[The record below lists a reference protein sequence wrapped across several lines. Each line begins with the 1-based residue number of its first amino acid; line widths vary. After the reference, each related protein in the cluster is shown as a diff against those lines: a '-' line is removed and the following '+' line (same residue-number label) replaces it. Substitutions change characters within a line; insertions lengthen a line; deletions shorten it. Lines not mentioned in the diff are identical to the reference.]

1 MHDTLVRHQIAA
13 DDELHDLETDLN
25 KARDA
30 STKRVERGRIRQEEQ
45 RQMAIID
52 RKDKAERERQ
62 AAQLNEEIDESRR
75 TGSATTVS
83 WSTKKGPF
91 ALSSRITSPME
102 MVIASDTA
110 CGLP

>member
-1 MHDTLVRHQIAA
+1 LPQTTNCTTC
-13 DDELHDLETDLN
+13 LETDLN

-62 AAQLNEEIDESRR
+62 AA
-75 TGSATTVS
+75 
-83 WSTKKGPF
+83 
-91 ALSSRITSPME
+91 
-102 MVIASDTA
+102 
-110 CGLP
+110 